1 MPQLSRLKQNLNQL
15 FSFPNLW
22 LVAIWGFVLLGVVSR
37 LFVYLDCQNLW
48 LDEAFLAKSIYH
60 TPWTQLLGKPLEW
73 GQATP
78 LGFLLITK
86 SIVEHYQ
93 HRHNFHPDNIY
104 VDTSVWA
111 GSLPPL
117 IQKSKH
123 NRVFAILQ
131 NNDWQYIEEI
141 KDFYPQSIH
150 LDSGFSLFIIDKACT
165 SPALLGR

>member
-1 MPQLSRLKQNLNQL
+1 MPQLSRLKQNLHQL
-15 FSFPNLW
+15 FFSPNLW
-22 LVAIWGFVLLGVVSR
+22 LVATWGFVLLGVVSR

-60 TPWTQLLGKPLEW
+60 TPL
-73 GQATP
+73 
-78 LGFLLITK
+78 
-86 SIVEHYQ
+86 
-93 HRHNFHPDNIY
+93 
-104 VDTSVWA
+104 WA
-111 GSLPPL
+111 GSLLPL

-141 KDFYPQSIH
+141 KDFYPKAIH